1 MVIKIQIT
9 GEISLIFMRSKGYFS
24 TWQQATTEIPL
35 GAENAMNIYDILF
48 PALWV
53 AQRVREYQI
62 NLNESAWEKS

>member
-1 MVIKIQIT
+1 
-9 GEISLIFMRSKGYFS
+9 MRSKGYFS